1 MGDNLK
7 YFELNTGAKIPS
19 IGFGTYSTA
28 SEMVVTAI
36 KLGYRHIDCAHI
48 YQNEKQIGEV
58 LKQLFEEGVVKREE
72 LFITSKLWN
81 YDHEPEDVPKAL
93 DRTLADLQLDYLDL
107 YLIHWPVKEKK
118 GPVSNAFE
126 KLLPTDIPG
135 TWKAMEGL
143 YDSGKVRAI
152 GVSNFSTKK
161 LQDLLEVARVPPTV
175 NQVECHPMWQ
185 QENLHKFCKSKGIHL
200 SGYSPLGSQSHAK
213 KIGGLFESPILSLIA
228 EELGKSPAQ
237 VALRWGIQMGH
248 SILPKTSN
256 EARLK
261 QNMDLFDWSIPE
273 DLISKFSE
281 FKQVKFV
288 QPMSMVHEKS
298 AGYKTL
304 EELWDGEL

>member
-1 MGDNLK
+1 MGNNLK

-19 IGFGTYSTA
+19 IALGTYATPPHI
-28 SEMVVTAI
+28 VVAAI

-48 YQNEKQIGEV
+48 YQNEKQIGQV

-81 YDHEPEDVPKAL
+81 YDHEAEDVPKAL

-107 YLIHWPVKEKK
+107 YLIHSPVKEKK
-118 GPVSNAFE
+118 GPVNNAFE
-126 KLLPTDIPG
+126 KFLPPDIPG
-135 TWKAMEGL
+135 TWKAMEAL

-152 GVSNFSTKK
+152 GVSNLSTKK
-161 LQDLLEVARVPPTV
+161 LQDLSEVACVLPAV

-185 QENLHKFCKSKGIHL
+185 QEKLHKFCESKGIHL
-200 SGYSPLGSQSHAK
+200 TGYTKLGTQCPEAN
-213 KIGGLFESPILSLIA
+213 GGILEEPVLSLVA
-228 EELGKSPAQ
+228 EKLGKSRAKI
-237 VALRWGIQMGH
+237 ALRWSIQMGH
-248 SILPKTSN
+248 SILTITSR
-256 EARLK
+256 EEMLK
-261 QNMDLFDWSIPE
+261 ENLDLFDWSIPE

-281 FKQVKFV
+281 IKQVKFV
-288 QPMSMVHEKS
+288 KGMSIVHEKS